1 MSVLGWLEMS
11 SDDQPPEAIWLDN
24 EALDAHFTAVK
35 AKYQVSR
42 SGEEVEQVPLE
53 QNELTKGLRSGR

>member
-1 MSVLGWLEMS
+1 VLGWLEMGE
-11 SDDQPPEAIWLDN
+11 DDQPPERIWLDV

-35 AKYQVSR
+35 ERYR
-42 SGEEVEQVPLE
+42 SPSAAGEEMESVPLD